1 MVTPILIDIL
11 IVAAL
16 AFFAWR
22 GERKGFI
29 LTLCSLVAVLVAF
42 IGATIITNAA
52 APKVAEYLQPRLEQS
67 IQQSLGEALQEIPD
81 GGSFDIADILASL
94 REKGIVS
101 KWIADSIEE
110 SLQGIDVS
118 SYTQQAVKSIVT
130 MAAGASKPAAALA
143 GQLSKSILFPIVFLL
158 LLIAWAF
165 ISHALDLVSKVPVVN
180 TLNHGLGGAMG
191 LIKGIIVVYVA
202 VWILCGPAGVISSQT
217 AQETH
222 LLRLMTQYDP
232 VGLLGK

>member
-42 IGATIITNAA
+42 IGATLITNAA

-67 IQQSLGEALQEIPD
+67 IQQSLEEKAKEVDLIDYFQAED
-81 GGSFDIADILASL
+81 VMAVL
-94 REKGIVS
+94 REKGGIYE
-101 KWIADSIEE
+101 WAANSIE
-110 SLQGIDVS
+110 DVLRGVDFS
-118 SYTQQAVKSIVT
+118 SYTQQAAK
-130 MAAGASKPAAALA
+130 AAAALA

-158 LLIAWAF
+158 LLIAWGVV
-165 ISHALDLVSKVPVVN
+165 SHALDLVSKVPVVN

-191 LIKGIIVVYVA
+191 LIKGIVVVYVV
-202 VWILCGPAGVISSQT
+202 VWVLCGPAGVISSQT
-217 AQETH
+217 VGETR